1 MSQEDT
7 LEMKDTISKILDR
20 IVDFFSIFDI
30 SFLISGIAT
39 MTLLYYGA
47 WLYGLFT
54 WLGDSFA
61 HILYYAILSYICGL
75 ASFAFGKWIRT
86 FIIKHVTFRLTI
98 KCNPFYIFENKKYIP
113 KIKLYKFRLD
123 NKNKSQFME
132 CFSDAISY
140 VNHKSTDLKQ
150 NLPNYEDEKYA
161 ENYYTEM
168 WYYIREHKNKS
179 LSYQLLNRYWVSQAI
194 YDGLLFPALI
204 AVVLG
209 IFISHS
215 FNSFIGGLI
224 SISGLLCGYFFYK
237 EGKRYAEA
245 QIKEVVIV
253 YYNLKNEHHE

>member
-39 MTLLYYGA
+39 MTILCYGA

-75 ASFAFGKWIRT
+75 ASFAFGKHIRT
-86 FIIKHVTFRLTI
+86 KLLKRKRFKYTVTWEIRMGRNNT
-98 KCNPFYIFENKKYIP
+98 
-113 KIKLYKFRLD
+113 
-123 NKNKSQFME
+123 SQFMD

-140 VNHKSTDLKQ
+140 VNNKAAKGDLK
-150 NLPNYEDEKYA
+150 LTKYEDEKDA
-161 ENYYTEM
+161 EKYYTEM
-168 WYYIREHKNKS
+168 WYYIREYQNKS

-194 YDGLLFPALI
+194 YDGLLFPAFLSFG
-204 AVVLG
+204 LG
-209 IFISHS
+209 FFILYS
-215 FNSFIGGLI
+215 FDSFIGGLI
-224 SISGLLCGYFFYK
+224 SISALLCGLFFYR

-253 YYNLKNEHHE
+253 YYNLKSQEYENGKQK